1 MRWLLPI
8 PGLTNFYLREGD
20 LELRHAFRLPPSI
33 HDRFETAE
41 GAALNR
47 QSELLMATTRDL
59 TSEREALRLQ
69 IEALFSGR
77 GFRWLTR
84 FANWPELKKL
94 AELLR
99 KP

>member
-8 PGLTNFYLREGD
+8 PGLTNFYQREED

-41 GAALNR
+41 GAALKQ
-47 QSELLMATTRDL
+47 QSELVMATTLDL
-59 TSEREALRLQ
+59 TSGRAALRQQ
-69 IEALFSGR
+69 IEALFSRR

-84 FANWPELKKL
+84 FEIHCCNWDCP
-94 AELLR
+94 
-99 KP
+99 